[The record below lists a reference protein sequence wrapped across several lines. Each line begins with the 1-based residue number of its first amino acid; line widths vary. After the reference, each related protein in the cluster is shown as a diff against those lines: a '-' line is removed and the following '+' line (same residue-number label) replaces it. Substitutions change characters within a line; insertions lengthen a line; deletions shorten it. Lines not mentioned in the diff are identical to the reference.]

1 MSVRKHLITSLAIL
15 PLLSGCTGTLDRLE
29 TIGDPP
35 PLKKVDNPVG
45 KPDYQPLSWPLPE
58 NQPANRTYAGSLWQ
72 QGSRTFFRDQRAT
85 RIGDILRVNV
95 KISDRAMLNNN
106 TTRGRSTEDTVST
119 PNLFGLEEGL
129 FGLIPGRQNPDA
141 LIGIESE
148 SSNNG
153 TGRVQRQEMIN
164 TQVAATVTQV
174 LPNGNLVIE
183 GSQEILVN
191 YDVREVNVAGVTRP
205 EDIRADNTI
214 DSNQIAEARITYSGR
229 GVISDVHRPRWGSQV
244 IDILS
249 PF

>member
-1 MSVRKHLITSLAIL
+1 MKKQLITTLALL
-15 PLLSGCTGTLDRLE
+15 PLLTGCATTLDRLE
-29 TIGDPP
+29 AVGDPP
-35 PLKKVDNPVG
+35 PLKKVDNPVA
-45 KPDYQPLSWPLPE
+45 KENYQPLTWPLPE
-58 NQPANRTYAGSLWQ
+58 TQMPNKQYSGSLWQ

-95 KISDRAMLNNN
+95 NVSDKASLNNN
-106 TTRGRSTEDTVST
+106 STRGRDTSEEVST
-119 PNLFGLEEGL
+119 PNLFGLESGL
-129 FGLIPGRQNPDA
+129 FGVIPGNQNPDA
-141 LIGIESE
+141 LIGIESK

-153 TGRVQRQEMIN
+153 TGRVQRQEQIT

-191 YDVREVNVAGVTRP
+191 YDVRQLSVAGVIRP

-214 DSNQIAEARITYSGR
+214 DSNQIAEARIEYTGR

-244 IDILS
+244 MDILS